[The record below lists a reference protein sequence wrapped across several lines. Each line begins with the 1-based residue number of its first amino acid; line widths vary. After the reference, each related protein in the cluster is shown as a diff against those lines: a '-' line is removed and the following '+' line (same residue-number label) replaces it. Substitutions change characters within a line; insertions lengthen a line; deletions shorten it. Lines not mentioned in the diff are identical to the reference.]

1 MTDIAEPIPG
11 VRPARVRHAPTGY
24 ALYLLA
30 AVLFAVNG
38 TVAKTLLLGGIEPSY
53 LSQLRATLAFVV
65 LLVFVALRRPS
76 ALRLRRAEIP
86 LLLVYG
92 VLGIAATQFLYFA
105 AIERL
110 PIGITLLIEFTA
122 PLWVAVWFAV
132 AWKHPTKPIVWI
144 ALVVALAGLAIVG
157 QVWEGLTLDP
167 VGILFAVGAMVALV
181 VYYLSADIA
190 MQRPDARDPVSLT
203 MWGMGAAALAWAIA
217 QPLWTFP
224 VEVLSTTIPF
234 GGSGP
239 ELPATVLAA
248 WMVVMGTVLPFSLVV
263 LSMQHLR
270 ASQASAVGMTEPIF
284 AIGVA
289 WVVLGETL
297 SVVQLVGAVIVLGAV
312 LVAELNR
319 GETAPAPTGEAA
331 AGPPGQAPG
340 EGTATSITP
349 STTRTG

>member
-1 MTDIAEPIPG
+1 MTDVAEPIPG
-11 VRPARVRHAPTGY
+11 VTPARVRHAPTGY

-38 TVAKTLLLGGIEPSY
+38 TVAKTLLLGGIEASY

-65 LLVFVALRRPS
+65 LFAFVAIRRPS
-76 ALRLRRAEIP
+76 ALRLHRAEIP

-105 AIERL
+105 AIARL

-132 AWKHPTKPIVWI
+132 AWKHPTKPIVWV
-144 ALVVALAGLAIVG
+144 ALVVAIIGLAIVG

-167 VGILFAVGAMVALV
+167 IGIAFAIGAMVALV
-181 VYYLSADIA
+181 VYYLSADVA
-190 MQRPDARDPVSLT
+190 MQRPDRRDPVSLT
-203 MWGMGAAALAWAIA
+203 MWGMGAAALAWAIV
-217 QPLWTFP
+217 QPVWTFP
-224 VEVLSTTIPF
+224 VEVLTTSIPF

-239 ELPATVLAA
+239 ELPAPVLAA
-248 WMVVMGTVLPFSLVV
+248 WMVVMGTVMPFSLVV

-284 AIGVA
+284 AIAIA
-289 WVVLGETL
+289 WIVLGETL
-297 SVVQLVGAVIVLGAV
+297 SPVQLVGAVIVLGAV

-319 GETAPAPTGEAA
+319 GETAPPVAADPSEAQPA
-331 AGPPGQAPG
+331 D